1 MQVTN
6 PLPNCLK
13 AHGEPL
19 FCAVL
24 RSQTSDFQVLEN
36 LGWELSGDGE
46 HDFLFVEKE
55 GNNTEW
61 VAQRLAQFAGVP
73 EKDIGFAGMKDRHA
87 ITRQWFSVPRW
98 NKPDWGVFA
107 EEGVRILEVG
117 RHLRKLKRGA
127 HDTNSF
133 KIVLRHAE
141 PIDELAVT
149 ERIERIRTLGVP
161 NYYGEQRFGRGGS
174 NIGLA
179 DAWAKGKRLSRNKRS
194 IAISTVRSYLF
205 NETLST
211 RVETGTWNQLVAGD
225 KANLDGSGSVFSVPE
240 IDAALADRCMQ
251 MDVHPAV
258 DLAGEGSNVEP
269 AHWQAALDKAR
280 VAPDQRALR
289 LRAQNLEYVFEEGAL
304 TLSFTLG
311 RGAFATSVLRELC
324 HWN

>member
-1 MQVTN
+1 MNV
-6 PLPNCLK
+6 LPDSWCH
-13 AHGEPL
+13 AHGAPL
-19 FCAVL
+19 FMAQL
-24 RSQTSDFQVLEN
+24 RSQPSDFRVIEN

-46 HDFLFVEKE
+46 HDYLWVEKE
-55 GNNTEW
+55 GNNTDW
-61 VAQRLAQFAGVP
+61 LAQRLAQFAGVP

-87 ITRQWFSVPRW
+87 ITQQWFSVPRW
-98 NKPDWGVFA
+98 NKPDWAVFE
-107 EEGVRILEVG
+107 EEGVRILQVG

-133 KIVLRHAE
+133 KIVLRHAQ
-141 PIDELAVT
+141 PIDEPAVT
-149 ERIERIRTLGVP
+149 ERIERIRALGVP

-194 IAISTVRSYLF
+194 LAISTVRSYVF
-205 NETLST
+205 NETLAA
-211 RVETGTWNQLVAGD
+211 RVEAGTWNQIVLGD

-240 IDAALADRCMQ
+240 IDSEITDRCKQ

-258 DLAGEGSNVEP
+258 DLAAEGSNIEP
-269 AHWQAALDKAR
+269 AHWQRALDKAR

-289 LRAQNLEYVFEEGAL
+289 LRVQNLEYLFEEGAL

-324 HWN
+324 RWS

>member
-1 MQVTN
+1 MMKV
-6 PLPNCLK
+6 LSDSWRF
-13 AHGEPL
+13 AHGAPL
-19 FCAVL
+19 FTAQL
-24 RSQTSDFQVLEN
+24 RSQPADFHVVEN
-36 LGWELSGDGE
+36 LGWDLSGDGE
-46 HDFLFVEKE
+46 HDYLWVEKE

-87 ITRQWFSVPRW
+87 ITQQWFSVPRW

-107 EEGVRILEVG
+107 EEGVGILEVG

-127 HDTNSF
+127 HDTNRF

-141 PIDELAVT
+141 PIDVPAVQ
-149 ERIERIRTLGVP
+149 ERIERIRALGVP

-194 IAISTVRSYLF
+194 IAISTVRSYIF
-205 NETLST
+205 NETLSA
-211 RVETGTWNQLVAGD
+211 RVEADTWNQIVPGD
-225 KANLDGSGSVFSVPE
+225 KANLDGSGSVFSIPE
-240 IDAALADRCMQ
+240 IDSEITDRCKQ
-251 MDVHPAV
+251 MDIHPAL
-258 DLAGEGSNVEP
+258 DLAGEGSSIEP
-269 AHWQAALDKAR
+269 AHWQRALDKAR
-280 VAPDQRALR
+280 VATDQRALR
-289 LRAQNLEYVFEEGAL
+289 LRVQNLEYLFEEGAL

-324 HWN
+324 RWS

>member
-1 MQVTN
+1 MNV
-6 PLPNCLK
+6 LPDSWRF
-13 AHGEPL
+13 AHGAPL
-19 FCAVL
+19 FIAQL
-24 RSQTSDFQVLEN
+24 RSQPADFQVVEN

-46 HDFLFVEKE
+46 HDYLWLEKE
-55 GNNTEW
+55 GNNTDW

-87 ITRQWFSVPRW
+87 ITQQWFSVPRW
-98 NKPDWGVFA
+98 NKPDWCVFE
-107 EEGVRILEVG
+107 EEGIRILQVG

-133 KIVLRHAE
+133 RIVLRYAE
-141 PIDELAVT
+141 PIDQAVVT
-149 ERIERIRTLGVP
+149 ERIERIRALGVP

-179 DAWAKGKRLSRNKRS
+179 DAWAKGKRLSRSKRS
-194 IAISTVRSYLF
+194 IAISTVRSYVF

-211 RVETGTWNQLVAGD
+211 RVEGGTWNQIVLGD
-225 KANLDGSGSVFSVPE
+225 KANLDGSGSVFLVPE
-240 IDAALADRCMQ
+240 IDSEITERCKQ

-258 DLAGEGSNVEP
+258 DLAGEGSSIEP
-269 AHWQAALDKAR
+269 AHWQRALDKAR
-280 VAPDQRALR
+280 VAADQRALR
-289 LRAQNLEYVFEEGAL
+289 LRVQNLEYLFEERTL

-324 HWN
+324 IW